1 MYDPVP
7 GGLMLTVKRT
17 LPIALTIIAGCLW
30 QRPAKAQNTLFY
42 LDRAQISGAPDDGYM
57 VWRPYLHDKTRFYG
71 MLTLGYSHNPLRSS
85 AATTST
91 SVARNMEDP
100 VQGQL
105 ITYLNVGTEVAGW
118 FSFNISQPI
127 SLYTVYG
134 QPPGN
139 AATTPGT
146 PEFTASNK
154 MGLHDT
160 RFDLRAKYYTSSD
173 KKTRLGVGG
182 AVFIASGSSA
192 GAVAGDN
199 ATTAYLYL
207 SGEHDFG
214 SWLLAGNVGPHFR
227 PQRGLLDAGR
237 GSSNVD
243 TLAVGSE
250 LRWAFGAYVPLR
262 EDRIRVG
269 LELWG
274 TAGIGTYNDI
284 NTTFGSQNVDLEW
297 LLLGKFKLDKP
308 GQWWAMAGAGTRIT
322 GGYGAPD
329 FRALMSLGYWF
340 SISDKAP
347 PTKAQKYEFTK
358 AELEPDRDGDGYP
371 DSVDKCPDIKED
383 HRPPNPTDGC
393 PADADRDGDG
403 IPDSVDACPD
413 VPEDKDGIQDQDGCP
428 EDDADSDGIPD
439 GQDKCPMEPGLE
451 SKIAEKNGCPSLTK
465 FTDNGEIQLLEPI
478 QFDTAK
484 ATIKAVSFPILDEV
498 VALMKARKDLKV
510 GVYGHTDS
518 VGADDMNLTLSKNRA
533 ASCVKY
539 LVEHGIPAGRL
550 QSEGFGETKPITTND
565 TAEGRAKNR
574 RTEFKVIQ

>member
-30 QRPAKAQNTLFY
+30 QRPAEAQATLFY

-57 VWRPYLHDKTRFYG
+57 VWRPHLHEKTRFYG
-71 MLTLGYSHNPLRSS
+71 MLTLGYSHNPLRAS
-85 AATTST
+85 AATS
-91 SVARNMEDP
+91 SDSIARNMDDP
-100 VQGQL
+100 VQGQFL
-105 ITYLNVGTEVAGW
+105 TYLNIGTEISGW
-118 FSFNISQPI
+118 FGVNVSQPI

-134 QPPGN
+134 ESYPTSG
-139 AATTPGT
+139 AGV
-146 PEFTASNK
+146 PEFTADRK

-160 RFDLRAKYYTSSD
+160 RFDLRAKYYTSDS
-173 KKTRLGVGG
+173 KKTKLGVGA
-182 AVFIASGSSA
+182 AVFAPTGNSA

-199 ATTAYLYL
+199 ATTAYFYL
-207 SGEHDFG
+207 SGEHNFG
-214 SWLLAGNVGPHFR
+214 PWLLAGNIGPHFR
-227 PQRGLLDAGR
+227 PQRGLHER
-237 GSSNVD
+237 QNNNIN
-243 TLAVGSE
+243 TLALGTE

-274 TAGIGTYNDI
+274 TAGLGTQNDI
-284 NTTFGSQNVDLEW
+284 NTTFAAQNVDLEW
-297 LLLGKFKLDKP
+297 LLLGKLKLDKP
-308 GQWWAMAGAGTRIT
+308 GHWWGMAGLGTRIT

-340 SISDKAP
+340 SIRDKAP
-347 PTKAQKYEFTK
+347 PTKTEKYEFTK
-358 AELEPDRDGDGYP
+358 PELEADRDGDGYP
-371 DSVDKCPDIKED
+371 DSIDKCPDIKED

-403 IPDSVDACPD
+403 IPDSIDACPD
-413 VPEDKDGIQDQDGCP
+413 VKEDKDGIADQDGCP

-451 SKIAEKNGCPSLTK
+451 QKIAEKNGCPSLTK

-478 QFDTAK
+478 QFDTGK

-518 VGADDMNLTLSKNRA
+518 VGADDMNMTLSKNRA

-539 LVEHGIPAGRL
+539 LVEHGISGGRL
-550 QSEGFGETKPITTND
+550 QSEGFGETKPISTND
-565 TAEGRAKNR
+565 TADGRFKNR